1 MTLGR
6 RSLSTLGIVLALGLG
21 AFGCSRTPSP
31 LTPNIVGKSI
41 GSPANGV
48 LRDGVELPPSGPG
61 WKWLRPVGGHH
72 YGLPRLVSAIQQA
85 AEYVQ
90 QKRPGPPVVVGD
102 LSAKTGG
109 KILRHVSH
117 RTGRDVDLLFY
128 VTTPEGV
135 PVENPGFLKF
145 GPDGLAFV
153 PERLGGPSYVRL
165 DVERQ
170 WLLTKALIENPDAN
184 VQWIFVSEPIEALLI
199 EYARARGED
208 PDLVFRALTV
218 LHQPT
223 NALPHDDHY
232 HVRTACLPDEALVGC
247 EGGGPYWAWLPQL
260 PTLESTGS
268 DDEDH
273 VLIAAL
279 LDPIE
284 PEVDAPI
291 VDASEPREE
300 RGGRFP
306 EPGRA
311 KGDLGISF

>member
-6 RSLSTLGIVLALGLG
+6 STTLGLVLALGFAG
-21 AFGCSRTPSP
+21 IGCSRTPSP
-31 LTPNIVGKSI
+31 LTPNIVGASI
-41 GSPANGV
+41 GTPAHGV
-48 LRDGVELPPSGPG
+48 LRGGAQLPPAGPG
-61 WKWLRPVGGHH
+61 WKWFRPVGGHY
-72 YGLPRLVSAIQQA
+72 YGVPRLVSAIQRA
-85 AEYVQ
+85 AEHVQ
-90 QKRPGPPVVVGD
+90 RERPGPPVVVGD

-109 KILRHVSH
+109 KILRHASH

-135 PVENPGFLKF
+135 PVENPGFLEF

-170 WLLTKALIENPDAN
+170 WLLTKALLENPDAN
-184 VQWIFVSEPIEALLI
+184 IQWIFVSEPIEALLI

-208 PDLVFRALTV
+208 DELVFRALTV
-218 LHQPT
+218 LKQPT

-232 HVRTACLPDEALVGC
+232 HVRTACLPEEALAGC

-260 PTLESTGS
+260 PTLATSG
-268 DDEDH
+268 DEDDDY
-273 VLIAAL
+273 VLLAAL

-284 PEVDAPI
+284 ADVDIPL

-300 RGGRFP
+300 RGSRYP
-306 EPGRA
+306 ESSRA
-311 KGDLGISF
+311 NGDLGVAF